1 MERSGRGLSE
11 KSLRALAGA
20 RSFERGLSYLDAVS
34 GVEVG
39 DARVTASVHGTE
51 RYEVEL
57 DLSGAESVT
66 GECDCPYGLEGNF
79 CKHLVALGLTLLTQ
93 QETLP
98 ERRKAAQNRAQGLDA
113 WLSGLSREDLLALV
127 RGEITEDGPLRRRL
141 ELRAASARGD
151 LAGVRAR
158 IRELLDIGPFTE
170 YGYVAYADARAYS
183 DQAGQAISAITA
195 LTASGRAADAIA
207 LAREAMRLLADAVE
221 SVDDSDGRLGRLG
234 AGLADAHLEACR
246 AARPDSDELARWLV
260 AHVLGDIDDLTGV
273 DPLDY
278 EDVLGER
285 GMAVLREL
293 ALGAWRANRTG
304 WAEKYLVERL
314 AKAGGDVDAVVAMH
328 AADLAPSGH
337 THLVVAGELDTAGRC
352 EEALS
357 WAERGIQ
364 DVRDLAAVD
373 TALVDY
379 LCDRY
384 TRADRGREA
393 VVLRRDHFGAR
404 RTLFAYQQLRAA
416 ARAADCWQTERVEAL
431 ALLRA
436 DAERPRE
443 RRQAGSVLVDVLLDD
458 GDTDAAWRAAT
469 DTGADERQ
477 WLALADRARADRPA
491 DALGIYLRLAEP
503 LTRQTGNTVYEQ
515 LVSLLL
521 SMRDCHRRLGTQD
534 ECTAYVAALR
544 TAHRRRR
551 NLMRLMDDHGL

>member
-1 MERSGRGLSE
+1 MHGLSE

-39 DARVTASVHGTE
+39 DAWVTATVHGTE
-51 RYEVEL
+51 RYEVKLVL
-57 DLSGAESVT
+57 DGTESVA

-79 CKHLVALGLTLLTQ
+79 CKHLVALGLTLLSQ
-93 QETLP
+93 QEVLP
-98 ERRKAAQNRAQGLDA
+98 EQRKAARDRAQDLDA
-113 WLSGLSREDLLALV
+113 WLSSLSEEDLLTLV
-127 RGEITEDGPLRRRL
+127 REQITEDRQLRRRL

-158 IRELLDIGPFTE
+158 IRELLDISPFAQ
-170 YGYVAYADARAYS
+170 YGYVTYADARAYA
-183 DQAGQAISAITA
+183 DQAGQTVSAITA
-195 LTASGRAADAIA
+195 LTASGRATDAVA

-221 SVDDSDGRLGRLG
+221 SVDDSDGWLGQLG
-234 AGLADAHLEACR
+234 AALADAHRDACL
-246 AARPDSDELARWLV
+246 AARPDPVELAHWLV
-260 AHVLGDIDDLTGV
+260 GHVLGDADDLTDI

-293 ALGAWRANRTG
+293 AVGAWRANRTG

-314 AKAGGDVDAVVAMH
+314 ARAGGDVDAVVAVH
-328 AADLAPSGH
+328 AADLAPNGR
-337 THLVVAGELDTAGRC
+337 THLVIAGELDTAGRS

-357 WAERGIQ
+357 WAERALR
-364 DVRDLAAVD
+364 DVRDLADVD
-373 TALVDY
+373 TALIDY

-384 TRADRGREA
+384 TRAGRSREV

-416 ARAADCWQTERVEAL
+416 ARAAHCWQDERPGAL

-436 DAERPRE
+436 DAERPQG
-443 RRQAGSVLVDVLLDD
+443 RRHIGPVLVDVLLDD
-458 GDTDAAWRAAT
+458 RDTDTAWRAAT
-469 DTGADERQ
+469 ETGADERQ
-477 WLALADRARADRPA
+477 WLTLADQARADRPA
-491 DALGIYLRLAEP
+491 DALGVYLRLAEP

-521 SMRDCHRRLGTQD
+521 SMRDCHRRLGTPD
-534 ECTAYVAALR
+534 ECTAYVTALR
-544 TAHRRRR
+544 TAHKRKR
-551 NLMRLMDDHGL
+551 NLMRLMDEHGL